1 MNKFPVERQYSTGIG
16 LLNQSSRPYSRQDQ
30 KKPLEWKKPPVKVD
44 DVDPNIAC
52 PPCSCP
58 NASNDGAPSY
68 CHLGYGS
75 SYENLRA
82 TLESRYDLRGP
93 ALRLV
98 EIQYTGK
105 EAKSK
110 EGCPVV
116 QSVIQR
122 TSLQEQVCVL
132 YRHRSGHSC
141 ESALIVVV
149 IVQWE
154 GLPAET
160 ASDVYATLAATLP
173 SDGVPT
179 QRQCDKNQTKTC
191 MCQGS
196 EETGGACFSFGCS
209 WSMYFNGC
217 KFANSRNPKK
227 FKLDEKS
234 KTYDARKEEQV
245 ECIMQALATDVG
257 ALYKTL
263 APKAYFNQVRTQEDG
278 WECRIGS
285 GRDRPFSGITACLDF
300 SAHNHKDK
308 HNLSSGVTVV
318 VTLLKHKSRI
328 DTSPYRDQIH
338 SLPMYTLA
346 QNQGDYHAM
355 QYSPEIFADINVPA
369 PQPVPPQMFQR
380 HTQSGVEFDEAG
392 YVQYLRQQE
401 MEYRAQVDGAIR
413 SLGPPRHFMCGGVGI
428 VPTHGS
434 VILEHALRELHVTTP
449 LPQPYRYHP
458 TRIALVLYQH
468 KNLNLRSHGYK
479 ENEEKMR
486 QKSEGKEEK
495 PCSERRMGKEERSA
509 DKKQNKD
516 HFPSYDKGL
525 KEQMNCTEM
534 KEQINAAKLRREKEN
549 SMSIQIAPLNPL
561 PRYVPVDC
569 QSTRGVT
576 TVSTS
581 QSLPHMYTA
590 GSFQHVQTCASCEKC
605 CDMHCSRFKVTECK
619 KSSEQDPA
627 ANSKGNPSKAKSRKK
642 EKSSTTKRS
651 RKLPPELRSLKSA
664 PKSKQTPGAGSAPLQ
679 LTIPT
684 FKPDSDV
691 GPNLHPPPDSALQ
704 TSSYNHQTFDHVP
717 PHEPHVTSFYGMMPP
732 QGPHMMPQM
741 PNMASPHGYMTSPN
755 LADPFQHLPPLKNQ
769 QIPQNNNQILNA
781 QGYT

>member
-1 MNKFPVERQYSTGIG
+1 
-16 LLNQSSRPYSRQDQ
+16 
-30 KKPLEWKKPPVKVD
+30 
-44 DVDPNIAC
+44 
-52 PPCSCP
+52 
-58 NASNDGAPSY
+58 
-68 CHLGYGS
+68 
-75 SYENLRA
+75 
-82 TLESRYDLRGP
+82 
-93 ALRLV
+93 
-98 EIQYTGK
+98 
-105 EAKSK
+105 
-110 EGCPVV
+110 
-116 QSVIQR
+116 
-122 TSLQEQVCVL
+122 
-132 YRHRSGHSC
+132 
-141 ESALIVVV
+141 
-149 IVQWE
+149 
-154 GLPAET
+154 
-160 ASDVYATLAATLP
+160 
-173 SDGVPT
+173 
-179 QRQCDKNQTKTC
+179 
-191 MCQGS
+191 
-196 EETGGACFSFGCS
+196 
-209 WSMYFNGC
+209 MYFNGC

-308 HNLSSGVTVV
+308 HNLSSGVTV
-318 VTLLKHKSRI
+318 
-328 DTSPYRDQIH
+328 
-338 SLPMYTLA
+338 
-346 QNQGDYHAM
+346 GDYHAM

-413 SLGPPRHFMCGGVGI
+413 SLGPPRHFMCGGVECDYLLDYDLRRCKGRTASIKRPLEKAKRSLTPRRCLNIEI
-428 VPTHGS
+428 V
-434 VILEHALRELHVTTP
+434 
-449 LPQPYRYHP
+449 
-458 TRIALVLYQH
+458 
-468 KNLNLRSHGYK
+468 NLNLRSHGYK

-627 ANSKGNPSKAKSRKK
+627 ANSKGKPSKAKSRKK

-741 PNMASPHGYMTSPN
+741 PNMTSPHGYMTSPN